1 MNGQSLDDL
10 RQDLREAFGRDF
22 SEKELEIYG
31 DRFRRQLIQIRR
43 LEAWEDRLGLT
54 EPATVSV
61 LLSDVGGRHGK

>member
-1 MNGQSLDDL
+1 MKSQSLDDL
-10 RQDLREAFGRDF
+10 RKDLREAFGRDF

-31 DRFRRQLIQIRR
+31 DRFRRQLLQIRR

-61 LLSDVGGRHGK
+61 LLSDVGDRHGK

>member
-10 RQDLREAFGRDF
+10 RKDLREAFGRDF

-31 DRFRRQLIQIRR
+31 DRFRRQLLQIRR

-61 LLSDVGGRHGK
+61 LLSDVGDRYGK